1 MLQASPGGRLS
12 SIHLDSPVTMC
23 NHKMMA
29 EDVGGS
35 QKNYITPAGL
45 RKLEEEF
52 KNLKYKERPEVT
64 RVVSWAAENGD
75 RSENAD
81 YIYGKKRLR
90 EIDSRMRW
98 LAKRIE
104 AAEVVDPAAM
114 NCPEVRF
121 GATVTLLDENDKE
134 RKFSIVGADEVDAAA
149 GRISWLCPLAR
160 ALLNRKPGDVVTYTT
175 PRGEQ
180 EVEVIRV
187 EYCEIG

>member
-1 MLQASPGGRLS
+1 MLM
-12 SIHLDSPVTMC
+12 DSPAALC
-23 NHKMMA
+23 NHDMMA
-29 EDVGGS
+29 GDARRS

-64 RVVSWAAENGD
+64 RTVSWAAENGD

-98 LAKRIE
+98 LAGRIE
-104 AAEVVDPAAM
+104 AAEVVDPALM

-121 GATVTLLDENDKE
+121 GATVTLLDENDREKV
-134 RKFSIVGADEVDAAA
+134 FSIVGADEVNAGA
-149 GRISWLCPLAR
+149 GRISWLSPLAK
-160 ALLNRKPGDVVTYTT
+160 ALLNRKPGDIVTYTT

-180 EVEVIRV
+180 EVEIMRI
-187 EYCEIG
+187 EYRSIK